1 MIAAEGGWTGADG
14 LPETFTTGRLRAER
28 LTAAHWPEIHRMH
41 LDPKVMAHLGG
52 VKTEKQTA
60 EYFDRNLRHW
70 DQYGHGLWVL
80 HERTGDE
87 VIGRAVLRHLLVE
100 DVDEIE
106 VGYAFY
112 PAFWGRG
119 LATEV
124 TAACIGYARDALKLK
139 TIVAIT
145 APANIASQR
154 VLLKNGLVYDHEAT
168 IAKVV
173 WSLFRRRWEP

>member
-1 MIAAEGGWTGADG
+1 VPVAKG
-14 LPETFTTGRLRAER
+14 LPETFSTERLRAER

-41 LDPKVMAHLGG
+41 RVPEVMTHLGG
-52 VKTEKQTA
+52 VRTDAQTA

-70 DQYGHGLWVL
+70 DQYGFGLWIL
-80 HERTGDE
+80 RARTGDD
-87 VIGRAVLRHLLVE
+87 VIGRALLRHLLVE
-100 DVDEIE
+100 GVDEIE

-124 TAACIGYARDALKLK
+124 TAACVRFARDELRVK

-145 APANIASQR
+145 APANLASQR
-154 VLLKNGLVYDHEAT
+154 VLLKNGLVYDREITHDNA
-168 IAKVV
+168 V

>member
-1 MIAAEGGWTGADG
+1 MDDAQVDAGGFPD
-14 LPETFTTGRLRAER
+14 TFSTARLRAER
-28 LTAAHWPEIHRMH
+28 LAAGHLDEIHRMH
-41 LDPKVMAHLGG
+41 CDPAVMAHLGG

-80 HERTGDE
+80 YERTGNE

-106 VGYAFY
+106 VGYAFS
-112 PAFWGRG
+112 PAFWGQG

-124 TAACIGYARDALKLK
+124 TAACIGYARDELRLK

-145 APANIASQR
+145 APANLASQR
-154 VLLKNGLVYDHEAT
+154 VLLKNGLVYDHETT
-168 IAKVV
+168 IENVV
-173 WSLFRRRWEP
+173 WSLFRRHWEP